1 MTQWSRACHPAARFV
16 KQTRKG
22 NAMKLI
28 FLGPPGA
35 GKGTVA
41 NAVTSGLGI
50 VQISTGDLL
59 REAVKKGTDL
69 GRKAKAF
76 MDAGELVPDALVI
89 NLLRERISASDCRKG
104 FILDGFPRTIPQAEA
119 LEKAGVSVDKVVN
132 FVLAD
137 SIIITRLSGRRVHKQ
152 TGKVYNVNPGGYPP
166 PPAGMPAS
174 ELIQRDDDKP
184 EAIRNRLVVYAKQTQ
199 PLTAFYTSRGLLAD
213 IDAGRDVDG
222 IVKELK
228 PILGF

>member
-1 MTQWSRACHPAARFV
+1 
-16 KQTRKG
+16 
-22 NAMKLI
+22 MKLV

-41 NAVTSGLGI
+41 NAVISALGI

-59 REAVKKGTDL
+59 REAVKQGTDL

-76 MDAGELVPDALVI
+76 MDAGALVPDDLVI
-89 NLLRERISASDCRKG
+89 NLLKERISKPDCAKG

-119 LEKAGVSVDKVVN
+119 LEKAGVGIDKVVN

-137 SIIITRLSGRRVHKQ
+137 SVIIRRLSGRRIHRQ
-152 TGKVYNVNPGGYPP
+152 TGKIYNVNPGGYPAP
-166 PPAGMPAS
+166 PQGMAES
-174 ELIQRDDDKP
+174 DLIQRDDDKP
-184 EAIRNRLVVYAKQTQ
+184 EAIRNRLAVYARQTQ
-199 PLTAFYTSRGLLAD
+199 PLISFYSSRGLLAD
-213 IDAGRDVDG
+213 INAALEIDD
-222 IVKELK
+222 IVGELK